1 MIKVQNL
8 TCSEFKH
15 HKTILML
22 CNKIEIDESEQFMPA
37 IVKSINKSE
46 HSRKQDWALY
56 SRCF

>member
-1 MIKVQNL
+1 
-8 TCSEFKH
+8 
-15 HKTILML
+15 ML
-22 CNKIEIDESEQFMPA
+22 CNKIEIDESEHFMPA